1 MCESGVKELNQLL
14 LDTLAAGL
22 GLFRQRPKNEAL
34 LSLANTWVADSEAD
48 KALNGM
54 RTIDA
59 DLWK

>member
-1 MCESGVKELNQLL
+1 MKPDKCRTFPFAWTNADSAEICP
-14 LDTLAAGL
+14 GL
-22 GLFRQRPKNEAL
+22 KALL

-48 KALNGM
+48 KALDEM